1 MRIEVKLMI
10 RNCELLIGYLNSDDR
25 LTDEEC
31 DAVSKAS
38 RELDLEILLYR
49 LANYNSP
56 FSPSLP

>member
-10 RNCELLIGYLNSDDR
+10 RNCELLIGYLNSEYR

-49 LANYNSP
+49 LANYK
-56 FSPSLP
+56 LPI